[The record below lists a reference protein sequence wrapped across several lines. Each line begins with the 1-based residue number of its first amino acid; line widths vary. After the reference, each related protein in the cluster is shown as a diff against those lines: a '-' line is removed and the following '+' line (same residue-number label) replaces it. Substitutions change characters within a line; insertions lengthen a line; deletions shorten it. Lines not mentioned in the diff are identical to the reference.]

1 MIQSIKSKL
10 NFYFDAS
17 WSASVLREALRMEK
31 RFIGVKELAIYLD
44 VSEGTIYDW
53 VCYKK
58 IPFTKVGRLDRFEKS
73 KIDSWLLEK
82 TVEAVR

>member
-1 MIQSIKSKL
+1 M
-10 NFYFDAS
+10 D
-17 WSASVLREALRMEK
+17 
-31 RFIGVKELAIYLD
+31 VKELAFYLT

-58 IPFTKVGRLDRFEKS
+58 IPFTKVGRLVRFEKS

-82 TVEAVR
+82 TFEAVR